1 MAAESDADLPRD
13 WDSANRDD
21 VASNDGVLEDDDDDS
36 ASLNGAVPFRRSSAT
51 SSSGYSSSNSD
62 SDSDLDS
69 DTDDTVSPPR
79 ARRRRKGR
87 QRRRDDD
94 LSQQFRRRLDAE
106 MFWDVRDKRF
116 QHVPLSMFFVEEC
129 VGNCNYKVKNAY
141 DFIQPG
147 ESQTGLRHVPTE
159 NVLRNPSLFVTF
171 KDTTFFLAI
180 KKLREHLKPS
190 YDIRYFTLPFTL
202 PTSNQGDNSGNNNE
216 VGEHVAHKFNKTHAE
231 ALHLFV
237 VAVYKMSQVL
247 ALLQDAD
254 SRGTAVG
261 SRLYTSV
268 RATAYMET
276 VREHIWILNNRFAY
290 DKSIGGFYDR
300 AQTNKVAIALM
311 NSLAAATRVSE
322 SASTV
327 RSSTAKQAQMDLR
340 KRQKTIWL
348 GEADTEGPRTY
359 LLRTRAVESTVQKAR
374 KPQNP
379 CSPMSRLHPTTPT
392 QQPLREDGKDAG
404 RNEVEREEDR
414 QRAPRS
420 ERKYVRDVRTS
431 R

>member
-1 MAAESDADLPRD
+1 
-13 WDSANRDD
+13 
-21 VASNDGVLEDDDDDS
+21 
-36 ASLNGAVPFRRSSAT
+36 
-51 SSSGYSSSNSD
+51 
-62 SDSDLDS
+62 
-69 DTDDTVSPPR
+69 
-79 ARRRRKGR
+79 
-87 QRRRDDD
+87 
-94 LSQQFRRRLDAE
+94 
-106 MFWDVRDKRF
+106 
-116 QHVPLSMFFVEEC
+116 MFFVEEC

-171 KDTTFFLAI
+171 KDTTFFLAV

-202 PTSNQGDNSGNNNE
+202 PTSNQGGNSGSNNE

-254 SRGTAVG
+254 SKGTAVG

-290 DKSIGGFYDR
+290 DKSIGGFYR
-300 AQTNKVAIALM
+300 IGAHTNKGAIALM
-311 NSLAAATRVSE
+311 NSLAAASRVSE

-327 RSSTAKQAQMDLR
+327 RSSTAEQEPRWTYA
-340 KRQKTIWL
+340 KRQKTRS
-348 GEADTEGPRTY
+348 ESEKADTEEPENVSPANTSSGVNSTKSTKAAKPVQPNVEVAPDNTDTTASQRG
-359 LLRTRAVESTVQKAR
+359 RKRRRAQRSRAR
-374 KPQNP
+374 
-379 CSPMSRLHPTTPT
+379 RTTP
-392 QQPLREDGKDAG
+392 A
-404 RNEVEREEDR
+404 
-414 QRAPRS
+414 RAS
-420 ERKYVRDVRTS
+420 Q
-431 R
+431 